1 MLILL
6 IYMFNIE
13 HMISFQISNFFSEN
27 FLQITRV
34 AIKKHPNLDNDEL
47 KEIDKCFNFIFFILP
62 LI

>member
-27 FLQITRV
+27 FLQNTRV
-34 AIKKHPNLDNDEL
+34 TIKTHPIWEL
-47 KEIDKCFNFIFFILP
+47 KKRKEKSQKREKRNSKINS
-62 LI
+62 

>member
-34 AIKKHPNLDNDEL
+34 TIKTHPNCFIKNVEND
-47 KEIDKCFNFIFFILP
+47 KNNYFIFDLFSDR
-62 LI
+62 